1 MSDEINN
8 YNNYQ
13 QNGSSNEFKIKKE
26 KSGNGALKT
35 VIIPFISGV
44 TGAAIVVGV
53 CLGIPS
59 IKSKIIPTTIT
70 PTTTVS
76 SGVSSNI
83 ETVSLDDLS
92 NTAEGVAK
100 KVLPSVVGVKIKY
113 NINSIFGSST
123 AEATGSG
130 IIISSDGYIVT
141 NNHVI
146 SSETSSSSYYQVTQ
160 AQGIT
165 INLYNDSTEY
175 TATVVGS
182 DAQTDLAVLKIEA
195 TGLTPATIGNSD
207 NLMVGQYVLA
217 IGNPLGM
224 ESTVTGGIISAL
236 NREVTTD
243 DGTTYVAIQT
253 DAAINSGNSGGALVN
268 SKGEVVGI
276 NTLKLA
282 GDGIEGIG
290 FAIPINNTVN
300 IINQLIQ
307 YKTVKRPSI
316 GIEGSAVTSQISKRY
331 NVPEG
336 VYVESVIKDSPAEK
350 AGLKTGDII
359 TKIDDN
365 EVKTVQ
371 ELNKFKNQKSIGDEV
386 TLTVWS
392 NNDTKEIKI
401 KLGEEQ
407 DQETESNNNN
417 NSNNSN
423 NGYNGGITQ
432 TPTDPF
438 SMFFGF

>member
-26 KSGNGALKT
+26 KSGNGALKA
-35 VIIPFISGV
+35 VIVPFISGV
-44 TGAAIVVGV
+44 AGAAVVVGV
-53 CLGIPS
+53 CLGVPS
-59 IKSKIIPTTIT
+59 IKSKLIPTNIM
-70 PTTTVS
+70 PTTTIS
-76 SGVSSNI
+76 SGATANV

-92 NTAEGVAK
+92 STAEGVAK

-113 NINSIFGSST
+113 NISSIFGSST

-146 SSETSSSSYYQVTQ
+146 SEQSGNSYYQVTQ

-165 INLYNDSTEY
+165 INLYNDSTDY

-182 DAQTDLAVLKIEA
+182 DPQTDLAVLKIDT

-224 ESTVTGGIISAL
+224 ESTMTGGIVSAL

-290 FAIPINNTVN
+290 FAIPINSTVN

-316 GIEGSAVTSQISKRY
+316 GIAGSAVTSQISKRY

-336 VYVESVIKDSPAEK
+336 VYVEEVIKDGSAEK
-350 AGLKTGDII
+350 AGLKVGDII
-359 TKIDDN
+359 TKIDGN

-371 ELNKFKNQKSIGDEV
+371 ELNKFKNQKKY
-386 TLTVWS
+386 W
-392 NNDTKEIKI
+392 
-401 KLGEEQ
+401 
-407 DQETESNNNN
+407 
-417 NSNNSN
+417 
-423 NGYNGGITQ
+423 
-432 TPTDPF
+432 
-438 SMFFGF
+438 